1 MSGEVG
7 GERILG
13 KRQIGIS
20 ENNKGIK
27 LNRKCTQQPSVSAT
41 RRDLPTGYEATPNVP
56 GVKLT
61 PPATLLPA
69 TRAPCMCKYKGKR
82 WYSTLRKQ
90 AKGEITSLSYSTTFW
105 QPRERFSVANLVS
118 CKNQRRHKI
127 LRILPQE
134 RARNAEQV
142 Y

>member
-1 MSGEVG
+1 MSGKVG

-61 PPATLLPA
+61 PPARNSAASNSSPLYVQIQGKALVQHTEKTGQGLWAREKSPA
-69 TRAPCMCKYKGKR
+69 
-82 WYSTLRKQ
+82 
-90 AKGEITSLSYSTTFW
+90 
-105 QPRERFSVANLVS
+105 
-118 CKNQRRHKI
+118 
-127 LRILPQE
+127 
-134 RARNAEQV
+134 
-142 Y
+142 